1 MIRPA
6 DAAETAVAWAVALEN
21 TSGPTLLALSR
32 QNLPAC
38 SGDPMKAKGL
48 RRGAYVVRDAPF
60 DPSTGSGLRM
70 RIDVVIIA
78 TGSEVSTAIGA
89 AEMLSAKGI
98 SARVVSMPCT
108 ELFDEQ
114 DAVYRD
120 SVIPP
125 DVKKRVVVEAASPFG
140 WCKYA
145 GDDGLIIGIDR
156 FGASAPAGV
165 LADKFGFTPEAIAAR
180 VLDYLA

>member
-1 MIRPA
+1 
-6 DAAETAVAWAVALEN
+6 
-21 TSGPTLLALSR
+21 
-32 QNLPAC
+32 
-38 SGDPMKAKGL
+38 
-48 RRGAYVVRDAPF
+48 
-60 DPSTGSGLRM
+60 M